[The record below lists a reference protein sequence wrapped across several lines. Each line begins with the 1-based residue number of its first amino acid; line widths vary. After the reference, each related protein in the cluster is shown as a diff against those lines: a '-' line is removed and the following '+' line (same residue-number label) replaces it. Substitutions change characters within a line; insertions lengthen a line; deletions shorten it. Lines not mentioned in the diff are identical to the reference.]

1 MSIPVI
7 SKAPRLTRREA
18 VEYLR
23 SEWGMR
29 RTIGT
34 LGNLAVKGGGPEF
47 QRDGHRVLYTP
58 DSLDTWAARQLS
70 QPVKSTAEFRELVG
84 AS

>member
-1 MSIPVI
+1 MSIPV
-7 SKAPRLTRREA
+7 SPKAARLTRREA

-47 QRDGHRVLYTP
+47 QKDGHRTLYTP
-58 DSLDTWAARQLS
+58 DALDAWAAKHLS
-70 QPVKSTAEFRELVG
+70 QPVKSTAEFRELAG
-84 AS
+84 AA

>member
-1 MSIPVI
+1 MSIHVSP
-7 SKAPRLTRREA
+7 KAARLTRREA

-47 QRDGHRVLYTP
+47 QKDGHRTLYTP
-58 DSLDTWAARQLS
+58 AALDTWAAKQLS
-70 QPVKSTAEFRELVG
+70 HPVKSTAEFRELAG